1 MAKTFDSNAQNV
13 LMAAYKPPGLGPDE
27 VLTAYKAV
35 QICQDIE
42 DMIVFSMQHL
52 ESCRERMR
60 KENNPKDELTKQ
72 EIRTLEGKLIKNF
85 R

>member
-1 MAKTFDSNAQNV
+1 MTKTFDSKAQNV

-27 VLTAYKAV
+27 VLTACKAV
-35 QICQDIE
+35 QICQEIDY
-42 DMIVFSMQHL
+42 MIDFSMQAL
-52 ESCRERMR
+52 ERCRERMR
-60 KENNPKDELTKQ
+60 KENNPNDKFTKS